1 MEYYG
6 RSLALVARRL
16 RKGMGV
22 TLVDTFSYF
31 FFGLTGRF
39 TVCHPRLSNKGE
51 RACLCMTAV
60 VPYGE
65 NHNPRSML
73 VLVDSH

>member
-31 FFGLTGRF
+31 FL
-39 TVCHPRLSNKGE
+39 VSLADSLSATQDSPTKASE
-51 RACLCMTAV
+51 PACV
-60 VPYGE
+60 
-65 NHNPRSML
+65 
-73 VLVDSH
+73 